1 MHGDHSGLLNSLN
14 ALPLLSGL
22 LPDDRRLLAELGGY
36 SDLPGGAV
44 ITDEGAPVSRLWFLI
59 DGRAA
64 VEIGSGAARA
74 LLATL
79 EPGAVLGEAS
89 YLSGRG
95 ATASVT
101 TLCECRLIEFS
112 QSKLRRFCEEQPSF
126 GLRFERLLTGILQER
141 FSRAI
146 GRGRSIDL
154 PVVDAASLK
163 GIQRLSFLPLEEA
176 AIEAYSRY
184 GHRDAFLWRWCL
196 RAIELTALPCLPAD
210 WRDEVR
216 ALKLLAAIT
225 IVTVDDVADVGQTTR
240 ELDELLGLLGD
251 GCLAEV
257 QPVLDS
263 RLREGVGW
271 IWSELCDRTRRLPM
285 YSAFA
290 GVLAFDWRMV
300 FTANRHARLS
310 REVAALLNPTEN
322 LDYAPH
328 GIGVLVFST
337 LDLMGS
343 RSPGAEDLRSIRE
356 VVHAGQTLC
365 ELANMIATWRR
376 EIPDRDF
383 GSRIFMIGLARG
395 TFTRDEL
402 MTLPPENIIAR
413 VQENDLE
420 GFLLAEWRSH
430 RARAEMA
437 AARIRSFDPTPLL
450 TGYDAVFGMTLA
462 ARGSI

>member
-101 TLCECRLIEFS
+101 TLCACRLIEFS
-112 QSKLRRFCEEQPSF
+112 QPKLRRFCEEQPSF

-163 GIQRLSFLPLEEA
+163 GIQQLSFLPLEQA
-176 AIEAYSRY
+176 AIEAYSHY
-184 GHRDAFLWRWCL
+184 GHRDPFLWRWCL

-225 IVTVDDVADVGQTTR
+225 IVTVDDVADLGQTTR
-240 ELDELLGLLGD
+240 ELDELLSLLGD

-257 QPVLDS
+257 HPVLDS

-356 VVHAGQTLC
+356 VCSRGSDALRTGQYDCHMEAG
-365 ELANMIATWRR
+365 
-376 EIPDRDF
+376 DS
-383 GSRIFMIGLARG
+383 GSRFRQPNLH
-395 TFTRDEL
+395 D
-402 MTLPPENIIAR
+402 
-413 VQENDLE
+413 
-420 GFLLAEWRSH
+420 RSRPRHFYPRRTHDSSTGKHH
-430 RARAEMA
+430 RACTGERSGGFSACGMA
-437 AARIRSFDPTPLL
+437 FS
-450 TGYDAVFGMTLA
+450 
-462 ARGSI
+462 